1 MSTLYLHIPFCKQA
15 CHYCD
20 FHFSTVKK
28 TYQPVMAAMLRELD
42 LRADY
47 LPSKQLSSVYF
58 GGGTPSLLENDDLL
72 RLMEQTNT
80 LFTLAADAEITL
92 EANPDDL
99 TKTALKNFRQAGI
112 NRLSI
117 GTQSFFDADLVV
129 MNRAHN
135 ASEAESSIK
144 RAQDAGFE
152 NLTIDLIYGMPDA
165 DFARWRA
172 NVQKAIELHIPHL
185 SAYALTVEP
194 KTALAKKVAL
204 GEISIASEI
213 AVEQQYLYLCEALKQ
228 EGFAHYE
235 LSNFGKPNFE
245 SRHNTSYWDGTPYL
259 GIGPSAHSFDGKT
272 RQFNVANNSL
282 YAAKVGSQTP
292 WFDEEEIGEN
302 DQFNEYVMTGLRT
315 AKGIS
320 LTEIDTRF
328 GEFRTERLLRDA
340 ANYLECGR
348 LKQTDDRL
356 YIPERDWLISD
367 RIISDLFWVA

>member
-1 MSTLYLHIPFCKQA
+1 VSTLYLHIPFCKQA

-28 TYQPVMAAMLRELD
+28 TYQPVMAALLRELA

-47 LPSKQLSSVYF
+47 LSDKLLSSVYF

-117 GTQSFFDADLVV
+117 GTQSFFDADLML
-129 MNRAHN
+129 MNRAHS

-172 NVQKAIELHIPHL
+172 NVQKAIDLHIPHI

-194 KTALAKKVAL
+194 KTALAKKVES
-204 GEISIASEI
+204 GELIVASEL
-213 AVEQQYLYLCEALKQ
+213 AVEQQYLQLCEALKS

-235 LSNFGKPNFE
+235 LSNFGKPGFE
-245 SRHNTSYWDGTPYL
+245 SRHNTSYWNGTPYL

-272 RQFNVANNSL
+272 RQWNVANNSL
-282 YAAKVGSQTP
+282 YAAKVGAQTP
-292 WFDEEEIGEN
+292 WFEEEEIGEN

-315 AKGIS
+315 AKGILLS
-320 LTEIDTRF
+320 EIDARF
-328 GEFRTERLLRDA
+328 GDYRTERLLRDA
-340 ANYLECGR
+340 SNYLECGR
-348 LKQTDDRL
+348 LVQADDRIF
-356 YIPERDWLISD
+356 IPEQDWLISD

>member
-1 MSTLYLHIPFCKQA
+1 
-15 CHYCD
+15 
-20 FHFSTVKK
+20 
-28 TYQPVMAAMLRELD
+28 MAALLRELA

-47 LPSKQLSSVYF
+47 LSDKLLSSVYF

-117 GTQSFFDADLVV
+117 GTQSFFDADLML
-129 MNRAHN
+129 MNRAHS

-172 NVQKAIELHIPHL
+172 NVQKAIDLHIPHI

-194 KTALAKKVAL
+194 KTALAKKVES
-204 GEISIASEI
+204 GELIVASEL
-213 AVEQQYLYLCEALKQ
+213 AVEQQYLHLCEALKS

-235 LSNFGKPNFE
+235 LSNFGKPGFE
-245 SRHNTSYWDGTPYL
+245 SRHNTSYWNGTPYL

-272 RQFNVANNSL
+272 RQWNVANNSL
-282 YAAKVGSQTP
+282 YAAKVGAQTP
-292 WFDEEEIGEN
+292 WFEEEEIGEN

-315 AKGIS
+315 AKGILLS
-320 LTEIDTRF
+320 EIDARF
-328 GEFRTERLLRDA
+328 GDYRTERLLRDA
-340 ANYLECGR
+340 SNYLECGR
-348 LKQTDDRL
+348 LVQADDRIF
-356 YIPERDWLISD
+356 IPEQDWLISD